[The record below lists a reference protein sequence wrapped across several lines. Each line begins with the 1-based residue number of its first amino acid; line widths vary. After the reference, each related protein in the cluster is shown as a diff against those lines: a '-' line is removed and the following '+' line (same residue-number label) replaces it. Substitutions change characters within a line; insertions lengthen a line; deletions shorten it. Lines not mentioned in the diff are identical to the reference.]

1 MVYLKYALAL
11 LPAALGSASK
21 VVVLTTANFD
31 EHIETSSEG
40 TLVEFYAPWCGHCKR
55 LEPEFDAASETM
67 AEAGIKQTL
76 AKVDATVE
84 NELASRFGVR
94 GFPTMK
100 WFVNGQANEYDGPRE
115 RKGIVDWIKSMTGPT
130 VVEETPDLDAA
141 KGLVMTL
148 YGPELYDAYQGLAK
162 ANRKGAAW
170 HYVKQDGEA
179 KLSSKHP
186 KEAAIEQ
193 TVTAETSQ
201 ADLAKMFKDNQYPFF
216 GALNQDSFS
225 QYIERGNGLV
235 WALFEMTASTVD
247 EVVESKREMMTEV
260 AKAVGKDYSIAWTNT
275 VEYVKVLEQMFGLT
289 EFPRL
294 VVQKKAGDKKNFIYD
309 GEMTQE
315 AITKYIEDVREGRVT
330 PHLKSEP
337 APEEPQTDPVKV
349 IVGSTLEKLCFTEDK
364 DVMLEIYAPW
374 CGHCKKLDPEYIKV
388 GKKVQKEGFEDKLV
402 IAKMDGTANDSPVD
416 SISWSG
422 FPTIYYIKAGDS
434 TPGKYDGERTAKGMW
449 KWIKKNSTYGAE
461 IEEQIKS
468 SKDSKK
474 EEL

>member
-55 LEPEFDAASETM
+55 LEPEFDAASEAM

-201 ADLAKMFKDNQYPFF
+201 ADLGKMFKDNQYPFF

-247 EVVESKREMMTEV
+247 EVVESKREMMTDELR
-260 AKAVGKDYSIAWTNT
+260 KA
-275 VEYVKVLEQMFGLT
+275 
-289 EFPRL
+289 
-294 VVQKKAGDKKNFIYD
+294 
-309 GEMTQE
+309 
-315 AITKYIEDVREGRVT
+315 
-330 PHLKSEP
+330 
-337 APEEPQTDPVKV
+337 
-349 IVGSTLEKLCFTEDK
+349 
-364 DVMLEIYAPW
+364 
-374 CGHCKKLDPEYIKV
+374 
-388 GKKVQKEGFEDKLV
+388 
-402 IAKMDGTANDSPVD
+402 
-416 SISWSG
+416 
-422 FPTIYYIKAGDS
+422 
-434 TPGKYDGERTAKGMW
+434 RTAK
-449 KWIKKNSTYGAE
+449 
-461 IEEQIKS
+461 
-468 SKDSKK
+468 
-474 EEL
+474 